1 MWIISKCSYAKWTI
15 MSKQKMS
22 KNLCELFQNVQ
33 LRNEQ
38 SKMSKNLGELFQ
50 MSKIIYSMSIEYG

>member
-1 MWIISKCSYAKWTI
+1 